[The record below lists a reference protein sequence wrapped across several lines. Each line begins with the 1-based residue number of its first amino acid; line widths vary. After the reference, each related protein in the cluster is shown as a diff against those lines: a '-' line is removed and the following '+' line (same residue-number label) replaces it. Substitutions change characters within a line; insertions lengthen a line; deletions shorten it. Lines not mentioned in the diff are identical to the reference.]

1 MSSLAKTVAKK
12 KLATSCG
19 TLIVNKKGEV
29 LLCHVTGTNHWD
41 IPKGMQDAGESTL
54 EAAIRELWEETG
66 LEFDEVLFKEIGCF
80 DYRKDKRLHLYTVRA
95 AEDFDSLGHL
105 ICTSHFPHHVT
116 GKPTPEMDGFCWAS
130 RNDVRTLCWPR
141 MAERLLSLEW

>member
-1 MSSLAKTVAKK
+1 MSSLAKTVAKNE
-12 KLATSCG
+12 LATSCG
-19 TLIVNKKGEV
+19 TLVINKKGDV

-41 IPKGMQDAGESTL
+41 IPKGMQDAGESAF
-54 EAAIRELWEETG
+54 EAAKRELWEETG
-66 LEFDEVLFKEIGCF
+66 LEFDEVLFEEVGCF
-80 DYRKDKRLHLYTVRA
+80 DYRKDKKLHLYKVRA